1 MKKSEEIRKAI
12 RVAEVRASV
21 VEMIERNM
29 ESELY
34 VFDDVTNEYVLAEP
48 NDKRLD
54 DDARLKVDTYLEIID
69 AIMKMK

>member
-34 VFDDVTNEYVLAEP
+34 VFDDVTNEYVITEP